1 MLVAALSLRMKLVR
15 AAAALA
21 LTLVGHSA
29 IAQSPGSTGE
39 ALPILGVA
47 GITFRVSSLD
57 KARRYYEGLLG
68 LPEAF
73 TLKDDAGRVNSIFF
87 KVNDDQYVE
96 IVPGLAANGLNRQ
109 VRVLIQSFDLKRL
122 HEIYAAR
129 GLNPSA
135 ITHGPDGNPVF
146 RVVGPENATLDF
158 IQYVPD
164 SMQSRARGRLLD
176 TRRIS
181 RHLEH
186 VSIFTRNPAA
196 VKAFYQDRLGFPKGK
211 DLPGGRGEF
220 IEAASSDRNLET
232 KWPRLDPNNPATRAQ
247 YDREVVA
254 ANQHFGLVVP
264 DMRFARD
271 LAQERG
277 RLTDVQVRVHVGGTR
292 RWIMHLFDPDG
303 NCTELMENEVQEGLP
318 PMTVMAPGR
327 EVGPPILPTTPG
339 VIPWPN
345 AGQPGPNAPVTKTPS
360 S

>member
-1 MLVAALSLRMKLVR
+1 MGYWRGPDMRTPRVVAAL
-15 AAAALA
+15 LA
-21 LTLVGHSA
+21 VTLLGHA
-29 IAQSPGSTGE
+29 VLAQAPAGE
-39 ALPILGVA
+39 GLPILGVA
-47 GITFRVSSLD
+47 GITFRVSNLER
-57 KARRYYEGLLG
+57 ARRYYEGVLG

-73 TLKDDAGRVNSIFF
+73 TLKDDAGRVSSIFF

-96 IVPGLAANGLNRQ
+96 LVPGLSPGGLNRQ

-122 HEIYAAR
+122 HDIYTAR
-129 GLNPSA
+129 GLNPST
-135 ITHGPDGNPVF
+135 ITSGPDGNPVF

-158 IQYVPD
+158 IQYVAD
-164 SMQSRARGRLLD
+164 SMQTRARGKLLD

-181 RHLEH
+181 RHMEH
-186 VSIFTRNPAA
+186 VSIFTRNPGA
-196 VKAFYQDRLGFPKGK
+196 VLAFYRDKLGFQKGK

-220 IEAASSDRNLET
+220 IEAARSDRNLET
-232 KWPRLDPNNPATRAQ
+232 KFPRLDPNNPATRPQ
-247 YDREVVA
+247 YDREVMA

-303 NCTELMENEVQEGLP
+303 NCTELMEYEVQEGLP

-327 EVGPPILPTTPG
+327 EVGPPMLPTTPG

-345 AGQPGPNAPVTKTPS
+345 AAQPGPNAPERGDR
-360 S
+360 

>member
-1 MLVAALSLRMKLVR
+1 MTFARVTAAL
-15 AAAALA
+15 LA
-21 LTLVGHSA
+21 LLLLGHVVV
-29 IAQSPGSTGE
+29 AQGPAPAGE
-39 ALPILGVA
+39 SLPILGVA

-57 KARRYYEGLLG
+57 RARRYYEGVLG

-73 TLKDDAGRVNSIFF
+73 TLKDDAGRVSSIFF

-96 IVPGLAANGLNRQ
+96 VVPGLVPGGLNRQ

-122 HEIYAAR
+122 HDTYTAR
-129 GLNPSA
+129 GLNPSPMA
-135 ITHGPDGNPVF
+135 RGADGNPVF
-146 RVVGPENATLDF
+146 RVVGPDNATLDF

-164 SMQSRARGRLLD
+164 SMQTRARGKLLD

-181 RHLEH
+181 RHMEH
-186 VSIFTRNPAA
+186 VSIFTRNHDA
-196 VKAFYQDRLGFPKGK
+196 VVAFYRDKLGFSKGK

-220 IEAASSDRNLET
+220 IEAANSDRNLET
-232 KWPRLDPNNPATRAQ
+232 KFPRLDPNNPATRMQ
-247 YDREVVA
+247 YERELMA

-277 RLTDVQVRVHVGGTR
+277 RLTDAQVRVHVGGTS

-303 NCTELMENEVQEGLP
+303 NCTEFMENEVQEGLP

-327 EVGPPILPTTPG
+327 EVRPPILPTTPG

-345 AGQPGPNAPVTKTPS
+345 AAQPGPNAPERGER
-360 S
+360 